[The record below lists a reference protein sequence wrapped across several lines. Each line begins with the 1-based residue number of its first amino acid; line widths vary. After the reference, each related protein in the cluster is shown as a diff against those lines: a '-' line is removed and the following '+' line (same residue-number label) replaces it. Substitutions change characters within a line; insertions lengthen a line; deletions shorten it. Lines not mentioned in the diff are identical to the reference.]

1 MPLNVKGI
9 NKLGAET
16 LKYLGKNKTIAGALG
31 IGNAKASSKL
41 GRFAQKSARFTTKT
55 GLIGGTLGAAGSFL
69 PDGGPDENDMAERA
83 YNQLR
88 YGADMTDAQMEEA
101 IGKGQQFQ
109 DTGIIGEN
117 GLNEEQVRAYIA
129 QESRDKLGEQNW
141 YSSAAKK
148 GLGAVEWLGGLIGG
162 SVATG
167 TNAYFDKQLGGAR
180 NQELQNIVTKL
191 KQDHNERKIRADR
204 EGTMGKAMTE
214 GLLGSEFG
222 SGRVTG
228 IGGRG
233 GIKPPAN
240 PQEAEALRQYNKIK
254 AEKGV
259 GYAIKSEYA
268 KLAGRQVYE
277 DINDLIPSEGVDPA
291 FRRSAMENLLQQ
303 AGIMDADTYMEN
315 ATGKTL
321 TEMNAAQAEVNK
333 TAAAQAAE
341 AAAKQTAAE
350 QAQAQEKKSGP
361 VNLTPASTPEQVK
374 NNIATI
380 AASRSYYGE
389 PDVASQQREYFR
401 KRGVSTSA
409 DLNERLE
416 AAADKAYA
424 DANNGMSR
432 HSSDAINALYRR
444 HGERLEQSKRQY
456 IENRK
461 RMADIEYDKYIVKP
475 GDPNYKL
482 SPPVTAST
490 PDEMAQADRDS
501 AASMGDGSLPA
512 QVNQSANTPG
522 IPSNIAPPRPNP
534 GLIPPTVRPTV
545 PPATAPTAM
554 SPTPYG
560 IGTANRG
567 SGLPSFSPPRLP
579 SNVMKPTPYGLG
591 TATPGMPQVPDI
603 GAPVRNAVENA
614 LTRRSGGPANVMA
627 PTPYGLGTA
636 TPGVPQVPDIGAP
649 ARAFGEKVAGGVM
662 DMYGRIQAIN
672 PFAQGT
678 AGHTGWNY
686 ANTMG
691 GGPAG
696 SERRQLENA
705 AGEQRFQAEEALNGG
720 PANRP
725 LSPSE
730 IAKMLAE
737 DKLKEEQRVKGM
749 KMPSKSGP
757 TPRFYHPTQ
766 GPNNRPY

>member
-9 NKLGAET
+9 GKLGAET

-148 GLGAVEWLGGLIGG
+148 GLGAVEWLGGLVGG

-291 FRRSAMENLLQQ
+291 SRRSAMENLLQQ
-303 AGIMDADTYMEN
+303 AGIMDADTYMKN

-321 TEMNAAQAEVNK
+321 TEMNAAQAEVDK

-341 AAAKQTAAE
+341 AAAKQTAEEAAASPAVKAQE
-350 QAQAQEKKSGP
+350 RSGQIDIAPAKTADEVRANQATIATQKGYHGQSPVSVEQTAYLNAQGMKSSRQLDESMNEGPWKALFARHQKQSWDNQQAARNYIAPEHRMGVDPNREAQMQAQA
-361 VNLTPASTPEQVK
+361 
-374 NNIATI
+374 
-380 AASRSYYGE
+380 
-389 PDVASQQREYFR
+389 
-401 KRGVSTSA
+401 
-409 DLNERLE
+409 ERLFGGPNPRG
-416 AAADKAYA
+416 AD
-424 DANNGMSR
+424 G
-432 HSSDAINALYRR
+432 
-444 HGERLEQSKRQY
+444 
-456 IENRK
+456 
-461 RMADIEYDKYIVKP
+461 KP
-475 GDPNYKL
+475 LN
-482 SPPVTAST
+482 PVAPAPAPATA
-490 PDEMAQADRDS
+490 P
-501 AASMGDGSLPA
+501 LPA
-512 QVNQSANTPG
+512 QVNA
-522 IPSNIAPPRPNP
+522 A
-534 GLIPPTVRPTV
+534 
-545 PPATAPTAM
+545 ATAPGT
-554 SPTPYG
+554 TPEQKYG
-560 IGTANRG
+560 PQALEEAKKNGTYLSTNPNA
-567 SGLPSFSPPRLP
+567 
-579 SNVMKPTPYGLG
+579 MKPTPYGVG
-591 TATPGMPQVPDI
+591 TATPGFPQLPDI

-614 LTRRSGGPANVMA
+614 LTQRSSRPANVMA

-636 TPGVPQVPDIGAP
+636 TPGVPQAPDIGAP
-649 ARAFGEKVAGGVM
+649 VRGAVDRALTQQSSRPSNVM
-662 DMYGRIQAIN
+662 APTPYGL
-672 PFAQGT
+672 GT
-678 AGHTGWNY
+678 ATPGVPQAPDIGAPVRNAVQGALTQQSSPPGV
-686 ANTMG
+686 APKKPMD
-691 GGPAG
+691 PA
-696 SERRQLENA
+696 
-705 AGEQRFQAEEALNGG
+705 
-720 PANRP
+720 
-725 LSPSE
+725 E
-730 IAKMLAE
+730 IAKLIAE
-737 DKLKEEQRVKGM
+737 QERQKVEARNKANPQRSPMSRPNPMG
-749 KMPSKSGP
+749 
-757 TPRFYHPTQ
+757 RFI
-766 GPNNRPY
+766 R